1 MKIFKFAFVILAATV
16 LVASCGGGDST
27 TPNQTASGGNVTASP
42 TATVAPTPTPD
53 ELAEAKK
60 NWTQFCTA
68 CHMEKGEGGTVKVEG
83 KQLKIPSLLKGH
95 GLEHSD
101 AEFAKQ
107 ITKGGDGMPAFGD
120 RLNEKQVNDLVR
132 FIRRDIQAGI
142 ELKPKS
148 GNTAK

>member
-1 MKIFKFAFVILAATV
+1 MKTVKLTFVILATALF
-16 LVASCGGGDST
+16 LVSCGGTDSP
-27 TPNQTASGGNVTASP
+27 TPNS
-42 TATVAPTPTPD
+42 TATGSPSPAATPKAAATPTPD

-83 KQLKIPSLLKGH
+83 KQLKIPSLLQGH

-107 ITKGGDGMPAFGD
+107 ISKGGDGMPAFGD
-120 RLNEKQVNDLVR
+120 RLNEKQINDLVR
-132 FIRRDIQAGI
+132 FIRRDIQAGVT
-142 ELKPKS
+142 PKTGRS
-148 GNTAK
+148 SK